1 MRDRLVSTE
10 DCGGQIRKKRDW
22 YQRRTT
28 AASSGRCGSGKVGVG
43 LLKWGLGYVGRW
55 VAWMWI
61 EAHGGG

>member
-1 MRDRLVSTE
+1 MRDRSVSIE
-10 DCGGQIRKKRDW
+10 DCGGQIRKERDW

-28 AASSGRCGSGKVGVG
+28 AARSGRCGSGKVGVG